1 MQENEKHFHAFEAYY
16 ASRNI
21 VKVAEELSV
30 SRASLHK
37 WKREFHWKERCEE
50 RDNEIKEQV
59 QAVMMPQW
67 AATKVLLINAFIS
80 QIITATKA
88 GIAAENSKDMVA
100 VSKEL
105 RALLG
110 EADRHEIISA
120 VKHEITDDP
129 DILKSANALA
139 EKLSKRT

>member
-1 MQENEKHFHAFEAYY
+1 MQEAEKHIHAFEAYY

-21 VKVAEELSV
+21 VKVSEELSV

-50 RDNEIKEQV
+50 RDAEIKEQV

-80 QIITATKA
+80 QITTATKA
-88 GIAAENSKDMVA
+88 GIAAENSRDMVA

-110 EADRHEIISA
+110 EG
-120 VKHEITDDP
+120 
-129 DILKSANALA
+129 
-139 EKLSKRT
+139 EKVEVEFTGIEYVLTESKKELPGTQ